1 MWYIF
6 PQIQG
11 LGRSSSARYYA
22 IRDLDEAM
30 AFISHPYLGGNLREI
45 SEALLQLDSNDP
57 VAVMG
62 WPDDL
67 KLRSCMTLFA
77 TACEDNEVFLKV
89 LEKYYGG
96 KPDGETLKILR
107 SQAESGDL

>member
-1 MWYIF
+1 
-6 PQIQG
+6 
-11 LGRSSSARYYA
+11 
-22 IRDLDEAM
+22 
-30 AFISHPYLGGNLREI
+30 
-45 SEALLQLDSNDP
+45 
-57 VAVMG
+57 MG

-77 TACEDNEVFLKV
+77 NACEDNEVFLKV

>member
-1 MWYIF
+1 MVHF
-6 PQIQG
+6 PTDTGSGQEQLGPLLCNQG
-11 LGRSSSARYYA
+11 HRRAR
-22 IRDLDEAM
+22 

-77 TACEDNEVFLKV
+77 NACEDNEVFLKV
-89 LEKYYGG
+89 LDKYYGG
-96 KPDGETLKILR
+96 LQDSETLNILR
-107 SQAESGDL
+107 SQAEGAER